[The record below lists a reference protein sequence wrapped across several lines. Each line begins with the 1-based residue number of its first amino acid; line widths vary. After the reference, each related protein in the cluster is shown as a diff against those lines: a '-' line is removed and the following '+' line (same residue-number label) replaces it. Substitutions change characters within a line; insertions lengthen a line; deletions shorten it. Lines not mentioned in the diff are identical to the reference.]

1 MKTRIINYLLT
12 ASLLSAL
19 YVMACAAVRAQDP
32 LPPPPPAKD
41 YFPDKWDEFSSAGG
55 KFRVRF
61 PKEPREATSKQGDME
76 VHSLEHKGLLHYRVS
91 YVDYG
96 VAIEEDPQK
105 VKTIL
110 QALRDAALGPLKDK
124 APRVVAER
132 EASVDGH
139 PGTFVHVELQGK
151 EVIRMQWVIAGSR
164 LYAISAT
171 GRKGSPNEMEGKDDF
186 EKVAMGFINSFHI
199 TP

>member
-12 ASLLSAL
+12 ASLLSAV
-19 YVMACAAVRAQDP
+19 YVMACTAARAQDP
-32 LPPPPPAKD
+32 VPPPPPAKD
-41 YFPDKWDEFSSAGG
+41 YFPDKWEEFSSEGG

-61 PKEPREATSKQGDME
+61 PYKPREATGKQGDME
-76 VHSLEHKGLLHYRVS
+76 VHSMEYKGLLHYRVS

-96 VAIEEDPQK
+96 VAIESDPEK
-105 VKTIL
+105 VKAIL
-110 QALRDAALGPLKDK
+110 QGLKDAALGPLKAKD
-124 APRVVAER
+124 PRVVAER
-132 EASVDGH
+132 EATVDGH
-139 PGTFVHVELQGK
+139 PAAFVRVELQGK
-151 EVIRMQWVIAGSR
+151 EVIRMQWVVAGSR

-186 EKVAMGFINSFHI
+186 EKVAMGFINSFHL